1 MNNNL
6 LIVEQD
12 KTLRE
17 RVSRFLRKAGF
28 DMEEAGDYRSAV
40 SCIERSMFD
49 VIISEVALQGGS
61 FFDFL
66 DQEKS
71 KNKNSMII
79 VTSVRDTMRDAVRA
93 MRAGCYDFIQ
103 KPFGI
108 PELEIKIE
116 RAVQQRSLQL
126 ETDHLRGERNIIY
139 RAENFIGESQQIKN
153 VFKIVDKVARSNS
166 SVLLTGETGT
176 GKELIAGAIHYN
188 SFRQDKPFVKV
199 NCAAL
204 PEQILESELFGHEKG
219 AFTGAD
225 KQRIGRFEQADGGTI
240 FLDEIGDM
248 SMATQAKLLRVIQE
262 KEFQRVGSNKTIK
275 VDVRIISATNKDLL
289 HEIKENRFRSDL
301 FYRLN
306 VVSINIPPLRERRGD
321 ILLLAYFFIKKF
333 SGDLKK
339 KVKELH
345 PLAIRQL
352 TEYSWPGNIRELEN
366 TIERAVLLAEGEVI
380 TRDDLHLTYQ
390 TDLSRWDFGS
400 IRIPSNGICL
410 EEVEKQL
417 VLQALKMCDWVQKDA
432 ARLLNVSERVLN
444 YKIQRFGITHP
455 RWKVNR

>member
-1 MNNNL
+1 MNNL
-6 LIVEQD
+6 LIIDQD
-12 KTLRE
+12 RSLRDS
-17 RVSRFLRKAGF
+17 VTRFFRGRGF
-28 DMEEAGDYRSAV
+28 GMDQAGDFRSAIR
-40 SCIERSMFD
+40 SIERNLFD
-49 VIISEVALQGGS
+49 IIVSDVVIPGGS

-66 DQEKS
+66 DREQRRNS
-71 KNKNSMII
+71 NSMII
-79 VTSVRDTMRDAVRA
+79 VSSERKTITDALRA

-108 PELEIKIE
+108 PELEIKVE
-116 RAVQQRSLQL
+116 RAVEHRRLRQ
-126 ETDHLRGERNIIY
+126 ETDSLRGERNIIY
-139 RAENFIGESQQIKN
+139 RAENFIGESPQIKN

-188 SFRQDKPFVKV
+188 SHRKDCAFVKV

-248 SMATQAKLLRVIQE
+248 SLATQAKLLRVLQE
-262 KEFQRVGSNKTIK
+262 KEFQRVGSNQTIK

-289 HEIKENRFRSDL
+289 HEIQEGRFRSDL

-321 ILLLAYFFIKKF
+321 ILLLTYFFIKKF

-345 PLAIRQL
+345 PLAIRHL

-366 TIERAVLLAEGEVI
+366 TIERAVLLADGEVI
-380 TRDDLHLTYQ
+380 TRDDLHLTYE
-390 TDLSRWDFGS
+390 TGLSRWDPGS
-400 IRIPSNGICL
+400 IRIPSAGISL

-432 ARLLNVSERVLN
+432 AKLLNVSERVLN